1 MSTGLLVGIDLLFTV
16 LLLLAVLYALRGG
29 GVSRRRTR
37 SASPAASAPSPPS
50 QGAKKAVV
58 DALRTATPD
67 EVPQGKAP
75 DAGRARRGLKRT
87 LPPAGRAAE
96 GNGETGRFLG
106 EAVELHRQG
115 LSPEQIARRL
125 NASTGEVQ
133 MVLTFHGMESGK
145 AESLRPQALPGRL
158 AGTERNV
165 A

>member
-29 GVSRRRTR
+29 GVSLRMTR
-37 SASPAASAPSPPS
+37 SASPAAAAPSPPS
-50 QGAKKAVV
+50 QGAQEAVV

-75 DAGRARRGLKRT
+75 DAGRTRCGLQRT
-87 LPPAGRAAE
+87 LPPTGRAAE
-96 GNGETGRFLG
+96 GNGETGRLLG
-106 EAVELHRQG
+106 EALELHREG

-133 MVLTFHGMESGK
+133 MVLTFQRMESGN
-145 AESLRPQALPGRL
+145 
-158 AGTERNV
+158 AGPAADTARNV
-165 A
+165 ALAGR